1 MKGRLP
7 NIGDSDDGSIVVNH
21 TAATQPP
28 PSMKVHAL
36 DRLASGT
43 KKRATTTQERCS
55 ELTGMHARLQGSKKS
70 VLKSPFIIVAQSL
83 RPGRLAFLSA
93 TVFISLACY
102 IPTTSSSW
110 VVVGGCQRMLPC
122 FLNPH
127 AIRCWP
133 LLHFG

>member
-1 MKGRLP
+1 MAFGPRDRAADTTVSTPDQAAVKARLP
-7 NIGDSDDGSIVVNH
+7 TIGDSDDGSIVVNH

-83 RPGRLAFLSA
+83 RPG
-93 TVFISLACY
+93 
-102 IPTTSSSW
+102 
-110 VVVGGCQRMLPC
+110 
-122 FLNPH
+122 
-127 AIRCWP
+127 
-133 LLHFG
+133 